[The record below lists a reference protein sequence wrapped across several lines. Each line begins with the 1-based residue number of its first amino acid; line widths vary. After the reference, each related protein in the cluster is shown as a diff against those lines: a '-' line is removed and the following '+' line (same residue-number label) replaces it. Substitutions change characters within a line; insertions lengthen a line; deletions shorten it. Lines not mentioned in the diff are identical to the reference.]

1 MQRFN
6 QPFTIIFVSIFLAVA
21 LPLFRFFHCICTDPL
36 MPPLFKELKRR
47 AARILNKKFGS
58 IGGVDKHVDIEID
71 DDDYVT
77 MRSID

>member
-1 MQRFN
+1 
-6 QPFTIIFVSIFLAVA
+6 
-21 LPLFRFFHCICTDPL
+21 